1 MSNAFNRRLFAGAA
15 AACIGLAWLHG
26 TPAVAG
32 DPADAPRP
40 VPLTRPE
47 MKQLIEDVKVRTPRI
62 PIPELTEA
70 DRAALGDRSDDYE
83 AQLDYFYMPERDS
96 QRDPQRGPR
105 GAGRREPDPAMTLDN
120 TFKVELF
127 WIVSRVNNC
136 QYCIGHQESKLLA
149 AGLSEDEIASLDG
162 DWSGHTPAEQ
172 AAFAFARKL
181 SFQPHEISDADID
194 ALRGHFTDLQI
205 LEMVLSI
212 GRNNVA
218 NRSHEALGVPQSRNE
233 GGHSRSRDDPT
244 LPRGTYL
251 TPTSAAYLEAVS
263 QVAPVVFDAAGNP
276 TPATACAR
284 PPLESRS
291 QVEQMLA
298 ECRDR
303 APRLPLVDAA
313 TARTVLAEN
322 APAGDLPNWVLLLAN
337 FPRDG
342 ARQVSSILGHE
353 SRGDLSPLLKA
364 QLSWIAARYDRSW
377 YATGEARRKLR
388 ELGQTDDQIF
398 ALDGDWSEFSPRE
411 RSLFVFTRNLTA
423 SPVVLTDSEVAD
435 AVEAAGPRDVVQAAF
450 YVSQRSSFN
459 RITEAAGLPIDP

>member
-1 MSNAFNRRLFAGAA
+1 
-15 AACIGLAWLHG
+15 
-26 TPAVAG
+26 
-32 DPADAPRP
+32 
-40 VPLTRPE
+40 
-47 MKQLIEDVKVRTPRI
+47 
-62 PIPELTEA
+62 
-70 DRAALGDRSDDYE
+70 
-83 AQLDYFYMPERDS
+83 
-96 QRDPQRGPR
+96 
-105 GAGRREPDPAMTLDN
+105 MTLDN

-162 DWSGHTPAEQ
+162 DWSGHTAAEQ

-181 SFQPHEISDADID
+181 SFQPHEVSDADID
-194 ALRGHFTDLQI
+194 ALRGHFTDRQI

-218 NRSHEALGVPQSRNE
+218 NRSHEALGVPQSPNE
-233 GGHSRSRDDPT
+233 GGYSRNRDDLT

-251 TPTSAAYLEAVS
+251 TPTSEAYLEVVS
-263 QVAPVVFDAAGNP
+263 HVAPVVFDAAGNP
-276 TPATACAR
+276 TPATTCER
-284 PPLESRS
+284 SPLESRA

-303 APRLPLVDAA
+303 TPRLALVDAA

-342 ARQVSSILGHE
+342 ARQVSSILGQE

-364 QLSWIAARYDRSW
+364 QLSWIAARYDRAW
-377 YATGEARRKLR
+377 YATGEARRRLR

-398 ALDGDWSEFSPRE
+398 ALDGDWSEFTPRE
-411 RSLFVFTRNLTA
+411 RALFIFTRNLAA
-423 SPVVLTDSEVAD
+423 SPVTLTDSQVAE
-435 AVEAAGPRDVVQAAF
+435 AVKLAGPRDVVQAAH

-459 RITEAAGLPIDP
+459 RVTEAAGLPIER